1 MRARAQGGKGIH
13 ALQSNG
19 WKGVCAGGGA
29 HSQRRRHGTLMK
41 SAQLA
46 EQDGTAHFCSAAR
59 GGGEAGRLSV
69 RQPSGR
75 RARPAVR
82 APLSTAVRV
91 QAALRPCRA
100 FAQQLGA
107 RAGAGGGGDGLAG
120 HTRRPAAPRRGTA
133 AQPVSWPPGRTT
145 LSATEHEAHITA
157 GSRMGDRSWQLR
169 SVWGSHVATAPRA
182 RSFGVAT
189 LRSIAVASSCR
200 LLNPLLS
207 PRIRAYCPSRRRHGT
222 PGMAMVRSAFPGP
235 LGPQSLVPC
244 GALSLM
250 CAVPCARGPQRV
262 GGQGGSPAAC
272 RAAARCAGAFVMAG
286 GGG

>member
-1 MRARAQGGKGIH
+1 MGLRTFAPLRAAGGRP
-13 ALQSNG
+13 
-19 WKGVCAGGGA
+19 GVC
-29 HSQRRRHGTLMK
+29 
-41 SAQLA
+41 
-46 EQDGTAHFCSAAR
+46 
-59 GGGEAGRLSV
+59 
-69 RQPSGR
+69 
-75 RARPAVR
+75 
-82 APLSTAVRV
+82 
-91 QAALRPCRA
+91 PC
-100 FAQQLGA
+100 GN
-107 RAGAGGGGDGLAG
+107 RAGAARALLCAHLSALLCVCKLRCAPAALAHSSWGRGRGPARGGDGLAG

-133 AQPVSWPPGRTT
+133 AQPVMWPPGRTT
-145 LSATEHEAHITA
+145 LSATERKTHITA
-157 GSRMGDRSWQLR
+157 GSRMGVRRWQLR